1 MNITH
6 ERKREKEKGGVTHE
20 RKREKEKGGEQK
32 WKGANGETGK
42 VNYFEAQ
49 FYYMQI
55 TLCNKLIGE
64 SKFSVGI

>member
-42 VNYFEAQ
+42 VNYFEALTIR
-49 FYYMQI
+49 Y
-55 TLCNKLIGE
+55 
-64 SKFSVGI
+64 